1 MVKIVY
7 ILYTFNLNEPPG
19 YMTINIPT
27 NVKRNRIEYF
37 QFIIKDELGSSIY
50 SNGDVLSFT
59 LHMS

>member
-7 ILYTFNLNEPPG
+7 ILYTFNLNEPPR
-19 YMTINIPT
+19 YMTKNIST

-37 QFIIKDELGSSIY
+37 EFIIKDELGRPLY
-50 SNGDVLSFT
+50 FNDDVLSFT